1 MQTTF
6 VILSYI
12 VTFGGIGALVFGL
25 FRHARRLA
33 GQLPDEER
41 PWT

>member
-12 VTFGGIGALVFGL
+12 VTFGGIGALVVGL
-25 FRHARRLA
+25 FHRARRLA
-33 GQLPDEER
+33 AQLPDEER
-41 PWT
+41 PWI